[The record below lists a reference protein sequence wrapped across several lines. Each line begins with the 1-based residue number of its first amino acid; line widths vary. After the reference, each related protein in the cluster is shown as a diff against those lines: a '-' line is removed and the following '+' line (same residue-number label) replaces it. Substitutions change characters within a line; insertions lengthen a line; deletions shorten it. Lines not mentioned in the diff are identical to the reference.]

1 MAEQYRKFRIILKS
15 GKEFEVK
22 LEMDLKKMNNNEML
36 EQFATSLSLDKGN
49 IFVFDKSVVRN
60 SEIGA
65 IVDITE
71 EQFDVEQIKKQ
82 AKKDLEEITGK
93 KFNIEK

>member
-1 MAEQYRKFRIILKS
+1 MAEQYRTYRIILKS
-15 GKEFEVK
+15 GKDFEVK

-36 EQFATSLSLDKGN
+36 EQFATALDKGN
-49 IFVFDKSVVRN
+49 IFVFDKSVVKN
-60 SEIGA
+60 SEIAA

-93 KFNIEK
+93 KIQYRK